1 MSKPLVFEG
10 ANLVGMS
17 NLKSVPLQVLM
28 NDVGVPDLKETFF
41 VSAFEKF
48 LKHLGDIARPK
59 VIFQFYS
66 GFHKILNSLG
76 KRSIWWSFEI
86 LDVVESSPI

>member
-1 MSKPLVFEG
+1 
-10 ANLVGMS
+10 
-17 NLKSVPLQVLM
+17 
-28 NDVGVPDLKETFF
+28 
-41 VSAFEKF
+41 
-48 LKHLGDIARPK
+48 

-66 GFHKILNSLG
+66 GFHKILNWLG

>member
-1 MSKPLVFEG
+1 M
-10 ANLVGMS
+10 
-17 NLKSVPLQVLM
+17 
-28 NDVGVPDLKETFF
+28 
-41 VSAFEKF
+41 
-48 LKHLGDIARPK
+48 ARPK

-66 GFHKILNSLG
+66 GFHKILNWLG